1 MFASKKARPQA
12 DPLDE
17 DMEVRV
23 FRRFITV
30 KCEQIINGVDD
41 VKKKFFKNV
50 RKSLLEVRMFGAP
63 DWQPEK
69 FAWVAEY
76 GSNVGGQ
83 SRRGGNRHNAKVDGH
98 ITKEGDYGNKRTKL
112 SLSMGKVSHSIW
124 LPLTKDVI
132 QVLSLSRRKKLT
144 VVEAINQIAKESADE
159 DVGARVKQ
167 EISTFFTA
175 AQTTDMFLL
184 KRKGLVSL
192 EASTADR
199 SLFSLTFPR
208 PKLRNPRLG
217 ITVNDVLYPKM
228 GL

>member
-1 MFASKKARPQA
+1 MLKNVSLQ
-12 DPLDE
+12 
-17 DMEVRV
+17 
-23 FRRFITV
+23 
-30 KCEQIINGVDD
+30 
-41 VKKKFFKNV
+41 NV

-69 FAWVAEY
+69 FAWVAEH
-76 GSNVGGQ
+76 GNNVGGQ
-83 SRRGGNRHNAKVDGH
+83 SRRGGNRHNAEVDGH
-98 ITKEGDYGNKRTKL
+98 IAKEDEYANKLTRL
-112 SLSMGKVSHSIW
+112 SLTMGKVSHSIW
-124 LPLTKDVI
+124 LPLTRDVI

-217 ITVNDVLYPKM
+217 ITVNDVLYPKI

>member
-1 MFASKKARPQA
+1 
-12 DPLDE
+12 
-17 DMEVRV
+17 
-23 FRRFITV
+23 
-30 KCEQIINGVDD
+30 
-41 VKKKFFKNV
+41 
-50 RKSLLEVRMFGAP
+50 MFGAP

-69 FAWVAEY
+69 FAWVVEH
-76 GSNVGGQ
+76 GNNVGGQ
-83 SRRGGNRHNAKVDGH
+83 SRKGGNRHNTKVDGH
-98 ITKEGDYGNKRTKL
+98 VTEKDEHGNKLANKRTKL

-132 QVLSLSRRKKLT
+132 QVLSLSRGKKLT
-144 VVEAINQIAKESADE
+144 VVEAIDHIAKESADE
-159 DVGARVKQ
+159 DATARVKQ
-167 EISTFFTA
+167 EISTFFKA

-199 SLFSLTFPR
+199 PLFSLTFPR

>member
-1 MFASKKARPQA
+1 M
-12 DPLDE
+12 
-17 DMEVRV
+17 
-23 FRRFITV
+23 
-30 KCEQIINGVDD
+30 
-41 VKKKFFKNV
+41 

-69 FAWVAEY
+69 FAWVAEH
-76 GSNVGGQ
+76 GNNVGGQ
-83 SRRGGNRHNAKVDGH
+83 ICRGGNRHNNAKVLGH
-98 ITKEGDYGNKRTKL
+98 IAKEDEYANKLTKL

-144 VVEAINQIAKESADE
+144 VVEAIDHIAKESADE
-159 DVGARVKQ
+159 DARARVEQ
-167 EISTFFTA
+167 EISTFFKA

-184 KRKGLVSL
+184 KRKGLANL

-199 SLFSLTFPR
+199 PLFSLTFPR

-217 ITVNDVLYPKM
+217 ITVNDVLFPKM

>member
-1 MFASKKARPQA
+1 MLKNVSLQ
-12 DPLDE
+12 
-17 DMEVRV
+17 
-23 FRRFITV
+23 
-30 KCEQIINGVDD
+30 
-41 VKKKFFKNV
+41 NV

-69 FAWVAEY
+69 FAWVAEH

-98 ITKEGDYGNKRTKL
+98 VTKEDELANKLTKL
-112 SLSMGKVSHSIW
+112 SLTMGKVSHSIW

-132 QVLSLSRRKKLT
+132 QVLSLSRGKKLT
-144 VVEAINQIAKESADE
+144 VVEAIDHIAKESADE
-159 DVGARVKQ
+159 DATARVKQ
-167 EISTFFTA
+167 EISTFFKA

-199 SLFSLTFPR
+199 PLFSLTFPR

-217 ITVNDVLYPKM
+217 ITVNDVLFPKM